1 MVLDHPFASVDPERS
16 VAETQGASFA
26 EFQCVTREQV
36 SEAASGASV
45 VLVNKAPVT
54 RSVLSQLAPSAT
66 VIRYGVGTD
75 NIDLDA
81 AQKLGVQVANVP
93 DYGTSTVAEHTC
105 SAILSLLRRL
115 PMFDTL
121 VRERGWFDPVEMAPL
136 RDFSETTIGLVG
148 LGRIGQAVQARLAAF
163 GFDFLAYDP
172 RADRDAAAR
181 NGIRLVDLPELLST
195 AHAVSLHAPLT
206 PVTHHLI
213 SSTAIALMRPD
224 MVLVNTS
231 RGGLVDAD
239 ALAAA
244 LRSGRLAGAALDVFE
259 EEPLPYD
266 AALRTVPNVV
276 LSPHAA
282 YYSDQAFDRLHRL
295 AVEETARALRGVP
308 LRCPVVASA

>member
-1 MVLDHPFASVDPERS
+1 M
-16 VAETQGASFA
+16 
-26 EFQCVTREQV
+26 TREQA
-36 SEAASGASV
+36 SEAAFGASV
-45 VLVNKAPVT
+45 VLVNKAPMP

-81 AQKLGVQVANVP
+81 ARELGIQVANIP

-105 SAILSLLRRL
+105 SAILSLLRKL
-115 PMFDTL
+115 SMFDTR

-136 RDFSETTIGLVG
+136 RDFAETTIGLVG
-148 LGRIGQAVQARLAAF
+148 LGRIGHAVQARLAAF

-172 RADRDAAAR
+172 RADRDDAAR
-181 NGIRLVDLPELLST
+181 NGIRLVELPELLST

-206 PVTHHLI
+206 PATHHLI
-213 SSTAIALMRPD
+213 SSAALALMKPD
-224 MVLVNTS
+224 TVLVNTS

-239 ALAAA
+239 ALVEA
-244 LRSGRLAGAALDVFE
+244 LRSGRIAGAALDVFE
-259 EEPLPYD
+259 EEPLPSH
-266 AALRTVPNVV
+266 AALRAIPNVV
-276 LSPHAA
+276 LTPHAA

-295 AVEETARALRGVP
+295 AVEETARALRRVP